1 MSEYGQHQKIKYGDI
16 IYIEFTLQKNRYIL
30 RANSFNITGKCFVEV
45 DQLNLNND
53 NIFYKNFI
61 NNLFMIFP
69 AMKDDYIKNQSALKE
84 RLASVKDNLKNKLS
98 FEDNIEIKEDTTKL
112 IHDFQKTK
120 QEIYSEKDN
129 FLTELGQ
136 PICFKKEFILIHFD
150 SQNFVQINEEEL
162 YNSKNNSKL
171 ILTDT
176 YSDDCIFLFNSWS
189 SLDNNAKYVF
199 SNQNLYICRKEKNL
213 WSNNNHFLMAK
224 EIQVKANESLMNNN
238 INTNLNMNSNYNDS
252 TKNDIDRFV
261 DMQRRRQK
269 SSYISRHVFLENRN
283 KDEQSKN
290 EINNVY
296 EPQEVKMEKK
306 YILSFIENR
315 SNGGAFK
322 IKICSNYIDPS
333 SGLLSFSS
341 PVWLACQNIERHLTI
356 TPNIN
361 DPLVMLKKKDIKK
374 RLNSDYD
381 NNYIEKVDTKKRRFS
396 TKGANFRYSE
406 KALKRREKKEKK
418 NNKEIISFDSIDK
431 NSLNN
436 IYGLFYVEQCET
448 QENLKD
454 LPDDFLRNKIPMK
467 IDLKMSSFVQYHKIV
482 RFLHATTRK
491 YLSFKENEKD
501 KNLTTININNKSSD
515 LNNDKTFGELTLV
528 DKPDPNCNW
537 MFMESYKILDEK
549 DYYTAKGYG
558 IEFGNREKQGDEK
571 NLNENEEN
579 KKGKKKGHDKKNGGE
594 KENEENK
601 KGKKKGHDKKEGG
614 EKENEDTR
622 VYKIKNKEILRIFH
636 VKSKKFLCFEN
647 IYDKIMG
654 SGAVQKSIRGDIYKG
669 NVDLEEKSIIVDQL
683 SLSKT
688 PYDSDLIRLIPSNS
702 DQSWEIRLVLYY
714 SELLTTKIQAIINFD
729 CEQLVKN
736 IPAQKRLSKD
746 FFNNSIENNFSIMNR
761 SSLQPKEKK
770 TDDRLKNLKENLYI
784 LKECFQN
791 LTAYCLNNYS
801 RKYDITM
808 SPGKPIFYRQQFLCD
823 QKFLENTFLFLI
835 NANTIREKI
844 EKIEDAPQNL
854 GIGGENNNQK
864 KEKAFPKA
872 STKSVKKYFGS
883 KNLTVDDKK
892 KIIKY
897 LNDSIKLSFEFIS
910 AMCKDHPENKKKVF
924 ENKDL
929 FLDYLL
935 DYEKASKCFLDI
947 IKDNENFM
955 NLLSKENN
963 ENNESQKENKGN
975 LDDDSNGNVIGK
987 VISYLNKIDRYDLK
1001 NLSTLSKFLKTGD
1014 VGITS
1019 NQQYIFEEIF
1029 INGQDRFL
1037 IKVKPLYD
1045 DIQLLVVFKNGDNY
1059 VQKTLEEFSNSQ
1071 KQDVI
1076 QYLAVQLNLFA
1087 DLCYGRNYVCID
1099 KIRELFPLDH
1109 LIYHISKTELNQE
1122 ILAGLINIL
1131 NFVYID
1137 IEPHSITVYPSL
1149 IKVINNDLKIERVN
1163 KGKVRSYIPL
1173 DKLNLILCL
1182 SLFILNNIKYGK
1194 IIVNKANINMIFN
1207 IIKLRLYENV
1217 IYSPMDIEE
1226 VENEN
1231 LNRKLHNLKKEV
1243 KDNIIHGEEIMIKNS
1258 NYNNK
1263 NDGEK
1268 VEKNNEEEEDIEIEG
1283 GNEDLIDSDIIE
1295 PTNEKNKNIKKLN
1308 VNNIKN
1314 SNSFYNKFGFK
1325 YIEFNFENPTGE
1337 EYLLFVLDR
1346 INDFFL
1352 NSLIINNIDYN
1363 TENKNIISQN
1373 FKSGNNND
1381 ILTQSNINF
1390 LMKSLTDLKH
1400 IFSSDKNIQN
1410 IEYKPILKQ
1419 IEKVINYI
1427 LDIKKEDMSIYLL
1440 ENIFNANKDLLEKI
1454 FLDNNSEEIDLF
1466 SKLKKQFY
1474 DSENINA
1481 ILLDDEYYYY
1491 QLFNHINCSYNI
1503 PKFFSSINY
1512 NDNNPNILL
1521 EGNNNEKMNSNL
1533 LDNSLFSEDRNQEK
1547 ILDFS
1552 DLEYI
1557 NKGKNK
1563 ISKDL
1568 AQYKDDDY
1576 FYFKIN
1582 SPNEEINLDNF
1593 FMNSVIFKNLQ
1604 ELIIRILEMNVDD
1617 KITKILIRMFTRL
1630 MSQRKELFD
1639 CIKNV
1644 LLLYKKED
1652 LDKYY
1657 KCNVAILELG
1667 LLAEKT
1673 EKWMTRDRVLDN
1685 IKAYR
1690 DLDEVNINEI
1700 KNEQKDFFAVYLTL
1714 YKFIHMLIDKKT
1726 GGYLSLK
1733 EVKLIQTIFH
1743 SFQIVNILS
1752 ALLREITQEFPD
1764 YNKDK
1769 KKENNINNVTKMNL
1783 TINNDVIKEE
1793 EISIVKNKE
1802 KINEKDYRLKNK
1814 EFNYKTALEK
1824 LIKEIFQLF
1833 EALVHK
1839 SSPNQSIIEVIEF
1852 TQTYSYF
1859 KDLGFN
1865 KLITELSYDSN
1876 FVKLKTDFLI
1886 DRLKEQLALNDFN
1899 EIKQNF
1905 FEFAEIKEYKKQRE
1919 YKILLKKTIL
1929 TLKLMK
1935 NLIIRITDNQ
1945 YLSILITKFV
1955 EINDKFDIFKKTDK
1969 KDVLN
1974 KEDIFSIKNIEDNKK
1989 NSLYLYT
1996 LQFAYYFLSIAF
2008 RLAKKS
2014 QRLKDY
2020 IYTLLNLN
2028 NIKKIIIDIPSPFE
2042 KEKLEELLKLK
2053 LEIST
2058 KLYPKLKYYY
2068 KLKSVGIEIYYCL
2081 GQHILFQ
2088 MNNINNNITELNNII
2103 IQDIVY
2109 INNPKLLNRNK
2120 DKFVRKNQINL
2131 ESEENDIIDEEL
2143 NINEKYIIK
2152 DPFELILASF
2162 RKTLYKYFY
2171 KAIFPIIYKLKNC
2184 FKGSQDPSFDLN
2196 ASDRKLFRFFKEYLL
2211 KEYDKDI
2218 FGKVLKFIKKIEP
2231 NLQKYF
2237 EHIKNQDYWSVD
2249 YSHYE
2254 TNINIYYKNF
2264 MSLKKKNIIFDNK
2277 EQEILF
2283 QMVMAFTTDLIKDIE
2298 NNEIVNE
2305 SIGNESKILAQ
2316 ILKSKIN
2323 FHSLLKRSAK
2333 ENEVNEDLVESN
2345 QNQEREIH
2353 LVNIF
2358 LKFIQEN
2365 YMKSKY
2371 SNEINSLIVLMADII
2386 EVTPEILPY
2395 GIESIEYIF
2404 FFKDKTSELKEI
2416 FTNHVQ
2422 KLFLNNGSIDIFI
2435 KIACE
2440 GNKILNDDT
2449 FPIIIHFFNNALEG
2463 GNTDVQKKFTQLF
2476 QSLPNSDNFFCYI
2489 NEFLNKDIFK
2499 YLKNSSSIVEPKIDM
2514 ENLTIIKDILRFLQL
2529 LAENHNIILQ
2539 NFLRDQ
2545 TTNRLSYNF
2554 VNILVEYLSMLLGK
2568 LSNINENSQEF
2579 SEYFINLYF
2588 QRFLSVLDT
2597 ICEFLQGPCEK
2608 NQEFLISTKIIESFD
2623 KILGEI
2629 ILNPKLYVTG
2639 KKEGELDNAKRE
2651 ETSELLST
2659 TLGYDYRKTSRLEG
2673 FIGGEETRTTRKIDI
2688 KKKHP
2693 FENKLFA
2700 KLTDYEKSL
2709 LIFKI
2714 SLVFLSIIEGRK
2726 TKDNVIKKVLRD
2738 FDYKLIFQKSVDI
2751 YLKLKDNL
2759 KFFLYIDDNIQ
2770 NIEKG
2775 ELDHLI
2781 VAEAGFNLYFLIQS
2795 LLSFENE
2802 DTEFKKYCIFLNP
2815 ENKLSKE
2822 QIELYDHYNEL
2833 KEAMNFY
2840 SNNSLS
2846 IEISKEGVV
2855 FKVYC
2860 PKLPFFNGFDEKLR
2874 KNFEDTAK
2882 RTSNPTKLMSLM
2894 NEKDKIYQKIKQL
2907 SSLEDFFKNISIFRI
2922 LFNYPGYVQTVGFLL
2937 IVIMNLL
2944 IFFGYNAEKGKNN
2957 KKFLDEGGKI
2967 VKYVEFPG
2975 IDYEVS
2981 GYILIVL
2988 GCIIAVFSLI
2998 KLFEFIT
3005 REAILI
3011 FKTLY
3016 TSELKEMYETA
3027 ISTMSDLEIHKVD
3040 YFFVTSSYRKAR
3052 IYISLLLDI
3061 KVFYALAY
3069 LIFAILGIVEHNF
3082 FFAFHLIEFIIS
3094 QPILQYVFRA
3104 IVDPIAQL
3112 AYTFIFFFILIYF
3125 YSLII
3130 FYYFQDIMPDYS
3142 CDSPAIC
3149 MVFIYSNTFTSG
3161 GNLGNFI
3168 DEKHENSD
3176 GDMVRYALDISYTII
3191 MVWLVWQMVSGLI
3204 VDTFESLRGTR
3215 EDKEDDMKS
3224 TCFICDLDKEEIEKY
3239 YRGKEGFERHLK
3251 DHSVFNYFFYT
3262 FYLEDKDSSE
3272 YSGLE
3277 SYIKDQI
3284 DNESISWFPNKN
3296 SLKIEEWKNKHK
3308 SNHDS

>member
-16 IYIEFTLQKNRYIL
+16 IYIEFSSQKNRYIL
-30 RANSFNITGKCFVEV
+30 RANSFNITGKCFVEAE
-45 DQLNLNND
+45 QLNLNTD
-53 NIFYKNFI
+53 NIYYKNFI

-69 AMKDDYIKNQSALKE
+69 TMKDDFIKNQNILKE
-84 RLASVKDNLKNKLS
+84 NLSSVRDKIKNKLS
-98 FEDNIEIKEDTTKL
+98 FEDNIGIKEDITKL
-112 IHDFQKTK
+112 IHVFQETK

-129 FLTELGQ
+129 FLKELGQ
-136 PICFKKEFILIHFD
+136 PIYFKKEFILIHFD

-162 YNSKNNSKL
+162 YNSKNSKL

-199 SNQNLYICRKEKNL
+199 SNQNLYICKKEKNL
-213 WSNNNHFLMAK
+213 WSNNHFLKAK
-224 EIQVKANESLMNNN
+224 EIQVKANESLLNNN

-290 EINNVY
+290 EINNIY
-296 EPQEVKMEKK
+296 EQPEIKMERK
-306 YILSFIENR
+306 YILDFIENR
-315 SNGGAFK
+315 SNGSAFK

-361 DPLVMLKKKDIKK
+361 DPLIMLKKKDIRK
-374 RLNSDYD
+374 RMNSDFE
-381 NNYIEKVDTKKRRFS
+381 NNYIEKVDTTKRRRFS
-396 TKGANFRYSE
+396 TKGPNLRYSE
-406 KALKRREKKEKK
+406 KQLKRREKKEKK
-418 NNKEIISFDSIDK
+418 INKEIISFDSIDK

-448 QENLKD
+448 QDNLKD
-454 LPDDFLRNKIPMK
+454 LPDEFVRNKIQMK
-467 IDLKMSSFVQYHKIV
+467 IDLKMSSFVQYHKKV

-501 KNLTTININNKSSD
+501 NKNLTSNNNINNKSND
-515 LNNDKTFGELTLV
+515 INNDKTFGELSLV
-528 DKPDPNCNW
+528 DKPDSNCNW
-537 MFMESYKILDEK
+537 MFMESYKILDDK
-549 DYYTAKGYG
+549 KYYAAKSYG
-558 IEFGNREKQGDEK
+558 INFG
-571 NLNENEEN
+571 
-579 KKGKKKGHDKKNGGE
+579 DKKEQEDLKNI

-601 KGKKKGHDKKEGG
+601 KYKKKGYDKVGE
-614 EKENEDTR
+614 EKENGEAN

-654 SGAVQKSIRGDIYKG
+654 SGALQKNIRSDIYKG

-688 PYDSDLIRLIPSNS
+688 PYDSDLIRLIPSNC

-714 SELLTTKIQAIINFD
+714 NELLTTKIQAIINFD

-746 FFNNSIENNFSIMNR
+746 FFNNSIENNFTIMNR

-770 TDDRLKNLKENLYI
+770 TDDKLKNLKDNLYI
-784 LKECFQN
+784 LKECFKN

-844 EKIEDAPQNL
+844 EKIEDLPQNL
-854 GIGGENNNQK
+854 GGGGENNVQK
-864 KEKAFPKA
+864 VEKKQFPKA

-883 KNLTVDDKK
+883 KNVSIDDKK
-892 KIIKY
+892 KVIKY

-963 ENNESQKENKGN
+963 ENNDNSQKENKGN
-975 LDDDSNGNVIGK
+975 IDDDSNGNVIGK
-987 VISYLNKIDRYDLK
+987 VINYLNKIDRYDLK
-1001 NLSTLSKFLKTGD
+1001 NLSTLSKFLITGD

-1071 KQDVI
+1071 KQDII

-1087 DLCYGRNYVCID
+1087 DLCYGRNYVCIE

-1194 IIVNKANINMIFN
+1194 IKVNSANINMIFN

-1217 IYSPMDIEE
+1217 IYSPMNIEE

-1231 LNRKLHNLKKEV
+1231 LNRKLHNLKDDV
-1243 KDNIIHGEEIMIKNS
+1243 KKNIIHGEEILIKNS

-1268 VEKNNEEEEDIEIEG
+1268 VEKNNDEEEEIEIE

-1295 PTNEKNKNIKKLN
+1295 DKNEKMKNIKKFN
-1308 VNNIKN
+1308 VNNSEN

-1373 FKSGNNND
+1373 FKSANNND

-1390 LMKSLTDLKH
+1390 LMKSLADLKL

-1410 IEYKPILKQ
+1410 NEYKPILKQ

-1440 ENIFNANKDLLEKI
+1440 ENIFNANKGLLEKI
-1454 FLDNNSEEIDLF
+1454 IMDNNLEETDLF
-1466 SKLKKQFY
+1466 NTLKKQFY
-1474 DSENINA
+1474 DSENIDA
-1481 ILLDDEYYYY
+1481 ILLDNEYYYY

-1503 PKFFSSINY
+1503 PKIFPSINY

-1552 DLEYI
+1552 DLDYI
-1557 NKGKNK
+1557 NKGKNNLA
-1563 ISKDL
+1563 KDL

-1582 SPNEEINLDNF
+1582 DPNEEINLDNF

-1604 ELIIRILEMNVDD
+1604 DLIIRILEMNIDD
-1617 KITKILIRMFTRL
+1617 KITKILLRMFTRL

-1644 LLLYKKED
+1644 LLIYKRED
-1652 LDKYY
+1652 LDKYF
-1657 KCNVAILELG
+1657 KCNTAIVELG

-1673 EKWMTRDRVLDN
+1673 EKWMTRDRVVDN

-1700 KNEQKDFFAVYLTL
+1700 KSEQKDFFAVYLTL
-1714 YKFIHMLIDKKT
+1714 YKFIHMLVDKKT

-1733 EVKLIQTIFH
+1733 EVKLFQTIFH

-1764 YNKDK
+1764 DNKDK
-1769 KKENNINNVTKMNL
+1769 KKGNNINNITKLNY
-1783 TINNDVIKEE
+1783 TINNDIIKEE
-1793 EISIVKNKE
+1793 EISIEKNKE

-1839 SSPNQSIIEVIEF
+1839 SSPNKSIIEVIEF
-1852 TQTYSYF
+1852 TQTYNYF

-1865 KLITELSYDSN
+1865 KLVTELSYDSK
-1876 FVKLKTDFLI
+1876 FVKLKTDFLL
-1886 DRLKEQLALNDFN
+1886 DRLKEQLILNNFI
-1899 EIKQNF
+1899 EIKKYF
-1905 FEFAEIKEYKKQRE
+1905 FEFADIKEYKKQRE

-1955 EINDKFDIFKKTDK
+1955 EINENFDFFKKTDK
-1969 KDVLN
+1969 KDIPN
-1974 KEDIFSIKNIEDNKK
+1974 KEDIFSISNIEDNKK

-2020 IYTLLNLN
+2020 IYSLLNLN
-2028 NIKKIIIDIPSPFE
+2028 IIKKTIIDIPFPF
-2042 KEKLEELLKLK
+2042 KTEKLEELLKLK

-2068 KLKSVGIEIYYCL
+2068 KLKGVGIEIYYCL

-2088 MNNINNNITELNNII
+2088 MNNINNNITELNNLIKK
-2103 IQDIVY
+2103 DLVY
-2109 INNPKLLNRNK
+2109 INNPKLLNRGK
-2120 DKFVRKNQINL
+2120 DKLMRKNQINI
-2131 ESEENDIIDEEL
+2131 ENEENGIENEEI

-2184 FKGSQDPSFDLN
+2184 FKGSQDPNFELN
-2196 ASDRKLFRFFKEYLL
+2196 SSDRKLFRFFREYLL

-2218 FGKVLKFIKKIEP
+2218 FGKVLRFTKKIEP

-2237 EHIKNQDYWSVD
+2237 AHIKNQDLWTVEYT
-2249 YSHYE
+2249 HYE
-2254 TNINIYYKNF
+2254 TNINIYYKNYI
-2264 MSLKKKNIIFDNK
+2264 SLMEKNLIYDNK
-2277 EQEILF
+2277 EKEILF
-2283 QMVMAFTTDLIKDIE
+2283 QMIMAFTTDLIKDIE
-2298 NNEIVNE
+2298 NNEIVNK

-2316 ILKSKIN
+2316 NLKSKIN

-2333 ENEVNEDLVESN
+2333 ENEVNVEDLVENN

-2365 YMKSKY
+2365 YMKTKY
-2371 SNEINSLIVLMADII
+2371 SNEINSLIELMADII
-2386 EVTPEILPY
+2386 EVIPEIIPY
-2395 GIESIEYIF
+2395 ENKTIEYIF
-2404 FFKDKTSELKEI
+2404 FYNDKLSELKEI
-2416 FTNHVQ
+2416 FKNHVQ

-2449 FPIIIHFFNNALEG
+2449 FPIIIHFFNNILEG

-2514 ENLTIIKDILRFLQL
+2514 ENLNIIKDILRFLQL
-2529 LAENHNIILQ
+2529 LAENHNITLQ
-2539 NFLRDQ
+2539 NYLREQ

-2568 LSNINENSQEF
+2568 LSNISENSQEF

-2629 ILNPKLYVTG
+2629 ILTPRLYSIG

-2651 ETSELLST
+2651 ETSELVST
-2659 TLGYDYRKTSRLEG
+2659 TLGYDYHKTSRLEG

-2688 KKKHP
+2688 KKKNP
-2693 FENKLFA
+2693 LENKLFA

-2738 FDYKLIFQKSVDI
+2738 FDYKLIFQKSIDI
-2751 YLKLKDNL
+2751 YLKLQDNM
-2759 KFFLYIDDNIQ
+2759 KFFLYIDDNIKD
-2770 NIEKG
+2770 IEKN
-2775 ELDHLI
+2775 ELDNLI

-2802 DTEFKKYCIFLNP
+2802 ETEFKKYSSFLNS

-2846 IEISKEGVV
+2846 IEISKEDIV

-2860 PKLPFFNGFDEKLR
+2860 PKLPFFNGFDEKIR

-2882 RTSNPTKLMSLM
+2882 RTSNQTKLMSLM

-2907 SSLEDFFKNISIFRI
+2907 SSLEEFFKNIFIFRI
-2922 LFNYPGYVQTVGFLL
+2922 LFNYPGYVQIVGFLL

-2944 IFFGYNAEKGKNN
+2944 IFFGFNAEKGAENKEFLKNEKNN
-2957 KKFLDEGGKI
+2957 VI
-2967 VKYVEFPG
+2967 YYVEFPG
-2975 IDYEVS
+2975 INYNIS
-2981 GYILIVL
+2981 IAILKAL
-2988 GCIIAVFSLI
+2988 GVIIAVFSLI

-3016 TSELKEMYETA
+3016 TNVLKENYETE
-3027 ISTMSDLEIHKVD
+3027 ISSMNDLEIYKVD
-3040 YFFVTSSYRKAR
+3040 YFFEPSSFSKFK
-3052 IYISLLLDI
+3052 IYFSLILDI

-3069 LIFAILGIVEHNF
+3069 LVFAIVGIFEHNF

-3130 FYYFQDIMPDYS
+3130 FYYFQDIMPDNS

-3168 DEKHENSD
+3168 DEKHENKD
-3176 GDMVRYALDISYTII
+3176 GDMIRYALDISYTII

-3204 VDTFESLRGTR
+3204 VDTFESLRGIR

-3239 YRGKEGFERHLK
+3239 YRGKEGFEKHLK

-3262 FYLEDKDSSE
+3262 FYLEDKASSE

-3284 DNESISWFPNKN
+3284 DKESISWFPNGT

-3308 SNHDS
+3308 NIHDS